1 MTKPFWEG
9 LRSSS
14 RGPIPVLRAGHS
26 GPDRDGGH
34 LSAPEAHLDRLVLN
48 LRVRCR
54 TMRADTIGTNI
65 IAEDAELHADVRRS
79 SQVTKAT
86 EPQLPQPARSA
97 PLGSRRPEG
106 RSPALV
112 HHGGCGLAALTPA
125 SGGRRPRISHR
136 TWSRQWG
143 SAGRAD
149 LVLAQ
154 P

>member
-65 IAEDAELHADVRRS
+65 IAEDAELHAEVRRS

-86 EPQLPQPARSA
+86 EVNAAYVVQHVC
-97 PLGSRRPEG
+97 SRAHD
-106 RSPALV
+106 ALTS
-112 HHGGCGLAALTPA
+112 LAA
-125 SGGRRPRISHR
+125 
-136 TWSRQWG
+136 
-143 SAGRAD
+143 
-149 LVLAQ
+149 V
-154 P
+154 